1 MSELRAPFGA
11 ESGAVEESG
20 AALPRNPVLITE
32 QRVLFATA
40 AAMPLQPAKSARRW
54 AVEARAIRARL
65 RATFATFSNEARPKR
80 RRYPSGNDFLEDSR
94 MAREML
100 GL

>member
-11 ESGAVEESG
+11 EWGAVEESG
-20 AALPRNPVLITE
+20 AVLPRNPVLITE

-40 AAMPLQPAKSARRW
+40 AAMPLHPAKPARRL
-54 AVEARAIRARL
+54 AIEARAIGASL
-65 RATFATFSNEARPKR
+65 RATFATFSNEAQAR
-80 RRYPSGNDFLEDSR
+80 RRRHPSRNDFLEDSR

-100 GL
+100 G